1 MRFLRSFGKFA
12 LGSLF
17 SLSLTLLLL
26 ISSLSQLTEYSNLK
40 KIFSE
45 ALIEIRTKEVNITEA
60 YHLIK
65 YACKTQERINLPIDN
80 DTIELNCSQVEKVEE
95 RDFLNFL
102 ATKIFEKFYFKEYP
116 CSVIECLKKGDER
129 NFLIIFSKEGNL
141 FFKKIQNYL
150 ILITAASCTGFILVL
165 ENWQERAKGLG
176 KVLFSTGL
184 FYFIIKYSYSF
195 FLPAQVREIKI
206 VQDIINVFTQNF
218 LYLFIFGILLLIL
231 GYSLSYQKRKVK
243 GRK

>member
-1 MRFLRSFGKFA
+1 MGFLRSFGKFA

-17 SLSLTLLLL
+17 SLSLALLLL

-45 ALIEIRTKEVNITEA
+45 ALIEIQIKEVNITEA

-65 YACKTQERINLPIDN
+65 EGCKIKERISLPIDN

-95 RDFLNFL
+95 KDFLDFIT
-102 ATKIFEKFYFKEYP
+102 TKIFEKFYFKEYP
-116 CSVIECLKKGDER
+116 CSVIECLKKGDTK

-150 ILITAASCTGFILVL
+150 ILITAALCIGFVLVL

-195 FLPAQVREIKI
+195 FIPAQIREIKI
-206 VQDIINVFTQNF
+206 VKDILNVFVQNF
-218 LYLFIFGILLLIL
+218 LYLFICGIVLLIL
-231 GYSLSYQKRKVK
+231 GYLLSYRKKRGK
-243 GRK
+243 GKK